1 MISDTLVQLQGL
13 VKQNHLH
20 NRTQTRKMVGLAAQ
34 QKNKETVDW
43 FFAQFLNPP
52 TPDFSKNYLNEDL
65 VKIVVNSQWD
75 YAWGKITE
83 VLCTQKTSVSLNHL
97 LDTASPN
104 PLAVQCI
111 MSAAID
117 ALAGCPETTQQKEI
131 ASSIALTAVR
141 KNLPDAYNAVV
152 KYGPKNMLYK
162 SSFYWDLVLEMA
174 IDAGSLWIMDVLV
187 ENQAPS
193 KFVHQMLRECAP
205 LYPIEKIEHMY
216 NSAKSIVEDLDALN
230 CELIASLS
238 QRFVEPQTAT
248 FLQKLID
255 QTPCLAEQLH
265 SNKTVLRCVLRW
277 CAGAVAF
284 TPHALYQNVVDSI
297 TVSSDLV
304 KPLQTVLDN
313 ADGFEEFVPLLK
325 YWSIHH
331 SEKLTTALEDVVG
344 TKKTTS
350 KVAQKLLGEFSDAV
364 DLVVVTNWNF
374 NKCEEVSRIKL
385 KWNLEQ
391 ATAEYTGSSL
401 KRKM

>member
-1 MISDTLVQLQGL
+1 
-13 VKQNHLH
+13 
-20 NRTQTRKMVGLAAQ
+20 MVGLAAQ
-34 QKNKETVDW
+34 QKDQETVDW
-43 FFAQFLNPP
+43 FFSQFSSPP
-52 TPDFSKNYLNEDL
+52 TPEFSKNFLNEDL

-83 VLCTQKTSVSLNHL
+83 VVCTHTTNVSLGQL

-104 PLAVQCI
+104 PLAVQYI

-117 ALAGCPETTQQKEI
+117 ALAGCPEATQQKEI
-131 ASSIALTAVR
+131 ASAIALTAVR

-152 KYGPKNMLYK
+152 KYGSKNMLYK

-193 KFVHQMLRECAP
+193 KFVHQMLRECAS
-205 LYPIEKIEHMY
+205 LYPIEKIENMY
-216 NSAKSIVEDLDALN
+216 NSAKSIVEDVGALN

-325 YWSIHH
+325 YWSTTHTKEFIH
-331 SEKLTTALEDVVG
+331 ALEDVVG

-350 KVAQKLLGEFSDAV
+350 KVAKKLLGEFGDTVDRAV
-364 DLVVVTNWNF
+364 VNNWNF
-374 NKCEEVSRIKL
+374 NKCEEVSRLKL
-385 KWNLEQ
+385 KWSLEQ
-391 ATAEYTGSSL
+391 ETAQFSGTSL
-401 KRKM
+401 KKKM